1 MQTSSQHKLIIEQY
15 SKQGELQQTYSPL
28 QNMLREEEIVEF
40 STSEISYN
48 LKNFVDVETQ
58 LSYDDS
64 INLILNNDEE
74 PPRIINTQFRKL
86 GNNRYE
92 YLTRNQSVSTNLYD
106 ESNLVSTTDL
116 FLRSDVWPIIDL
128 IKVGESGQLMGGNYV
143 FYIKYCDEDF
153 NESDIVA
160 ESSIVSVFKGS
171 LPNTING
178 ALLDERTNK
187 HIDLKISNIDNSFKK
202 FYLYFS
208 RDTSD
213 LNGISLTKYYKIT
226 DPMTVSSENT
236 VCITGYEVIEE
247 VSRDSLFINYNY
259 FTAAKTHA
267 VTQNMLFLGNVKTS
281 EKDYPALQQASYKIG
296 VTLKQKETSI
306 GYISNEYASNYDM
319 SNEYYNPKNIYY
331 YLGYWPDEYYS
342 LGICYILNDGTVT
355 NSFALYGGKLK
366 LNELHSSND
375 GTSDWSEKK
384 YEVNKLLDGFNN
396 TGGIFKLPKVEI
408 INHEKRTVRP
418 LYFEF
423 SFSDTVLDQLKNLN
437 VIGYF
442 FTRTKRIPTSLFQG
456 FSVGI
461 DDNSGIPMPYVSS
474 GVKIGYIAESFV
486 DENTSDDGDKDSDR
500 KLSENVDKHL
510 RKFSKYETDYHAL
523 ISLDPMVNPQL
534 HSMLSWNKYVL
545 EEDYNCTLEGSPG
558 RRLYEISSY
567 EKADRQLNASLVYIE
582 KEIPSFYIEEK
593 YFATKAGAAESV
605 REIEFLESRNTDE
618 ICDKLLRGNY
628 CPIIG
633 TNKKLNPSTIYTVK
647 NNIENEEAWFLTLL
661 NSKNPYFAITNRFKL
676 ENTIANKAISAYR
689 GDCFT
694 STVTIRLNRNFID
707 PTFPSND
714 LIVDEYTWQ
723 KNYKGLNKMSD
734 KESDKIND
742 DNLSSWTN
750 INLGDL
756 NAVPLGLWITFKC
769 LSNYNLGLRSEDSS
783 DVGLIGKLG
792 NKGTFYPLSGINDKS
807 GGKIAESQLL
817 NDGYSVTLS
826 RKSYNKWIQTPYEN
840 WNFENRIA
848 FSNIASTKM
857 FTNGFR
863 VFQGLAY
870 QDVDKQFG
878 QIVKL
883 FPYAQNLLCVFEHGL
898 AIVPINEKA
907 LLSTQEGLS
916 IHLYG
921 AGVLQEQVSVIS
933 PDYGSTWMESL
944 IKTPDAYYGVDTS
957 AKKIWKFNN
966 TEGFQCISDFKIQS
980 FLNDNLNIDWD
991 DKFFMGAT
999 NVRTHYNNF
1008 KGDVIFTF
1016 YNENDAYSLC
1026 YNERMKMWV
1035 SRYSWMPLLSANID
1049 NQFYSFNRS
1058 VIEKYTKLYKQTAK
1072 ESGIICEDPLWRSS
1086 KKFIEFKYKGLLE
1099 KDIILK
1105 IDSIKIDN
1113 TLTYA
1118 SNNIKPI
1125 ITDNEINGIYYEDGI
1140 DGLFSYGGAINDNN
1154 SNYTYI
1160 PIRNKNVS
1168 ILLYTKDLLAEI
1180 PEYTFVYLK
1189 NNQLYITPS
1198 TDIWQVYAPEY
1209 ETGWKYIKADIKF
1222 NTKPDSEGNIWYT
1235 YKIDKSQW
1243 SKPEDYTGIEKQ
1255 DVDFGWERY
1264 IDFNNTEKITNDK
1277 ILLNSY
1283 VALSNKVGDIIC
1295 TSSIP
1300 LVEWAVADEDNIID
1314 YTEHRVYP
1322 IYMLKNKD
1330 VFEFHIP
1337 EHLFDGDDVQL
1348 TIKAYHPNSDN
1359 IIETYT
1365 ITIDKEDR
1373 YNESLAL
1380 YKHDINSNICHW
1392 YDKQYPFEYEFVVN
1406 LPTGFHKIFNN
1417 LVIIS
1422 NNVEPESLEVEIVGD
1437 SYDFKE
1443 EFIKQTGENIKYKF
1457 PIISLPKNKIYQ
1469 TKLTLD
1475 KVTNEHRLVMH
1486 QDCLNIKDFGR
1497 RLGNISYIEGKWYVV
1512 LQPIYYEDKT
1522 LKTTRLRDKWAKIR
1536 IKYSGEKLAIITAIQ
1551 TLMNISY

>member
-1 MQTSSQHKLIIEQY
+1 MENNSHKIIISQFPKE
-15 SKQGELQQTYSPL
+15 GELQKTYSAL
-28 QNMLREEEIVEF
+28 HNYVTENSIGDFV
-40 STSEISYN
+40 TNEISYN
-48 LKNFVDVETQ
+48 LKNFVDIETQ

-64 INLILNNDEE
+64 INLILNNNEE
-74 PPRIINTQFRKL
+74 APRIINTQFRVL

-92 YLTRNQSVSTNLYD
+92 YLTRNQNVATNLYREGHID
-106 ESNLVSTTDL
+106 STTDL
-116 FLRSDVWPIIDL
+116 FLRSSNWPVIDL
-128 IKVGESGQLMGGNYV
+128 VNVTETGQLMGGNYT
-143 FYIKYCDEDF
+143 FYIRYCDEDY
-153 NESDIVA
+153 NETEVVS
-160 ESSIVSVFKGS
+160 ESGIVSIFKGS
-171 LPNTING
+171 NPSTISG
-178 ALLDERTNK
+178 TILDERTNK
-187 HIDLKISNIDNSFKK
+187 TINLHIDNIDSSFNK

-213 LNGISLTKYYKIT
+213 LNGISLTKYYK
-226 DPMTVSSENT
+226 VSEPFMVPENG
-236 VCITGYEVIEE
+236 VISITGYENVEE
-247 VSRDSLFINYNY
+247 ISRDTLFINYNY

-267 VTQNMLFLGNVKTS
+267 ITQNMLFLGNVKTS
-281 EKDYPALQQASYKIG
+281 EKDYPTLQQASYKIA

-306 GYISNEYASNYDM
+306 GYITSDYGSNWDLT
-319 SNEYYNPKNIYY
+319 NEYYNPKNIYY
-331 YLGYWPDEYYS
+331 YLGYWPEEYYS
-342 LGICYILNDGTVT
+342 LGICYILKDGTVT
-355 NSFALYGGKLK
+355 NSFSLLGSELM
-366 LNELHSSND
+366 LNTTFNLD
-375 GTSDWSEKK
+375 VDSDKK
-384 YEVNKLLDGFNN
+384 YEVNKIINEDGFIN
-396 TGGIFKLPKVEI
+396 TGGIFKLPKVDI
-408 INHEKRTVRP
+408 IDHINHTVNP

-423 SFSDTVLDQLKNLN
+423 KFPESTLKELKNLG
-437 VIGYF
+437 VEGYF
-442 FTRTKRIPTSLFQG
+442 FTRTKRLPISLFQG
-456 FSVGI
+456 LSVGI
-461 DDNSGIPMPYVSS
+461 DNESGIPMSFISS
-474 GVKIGYIAESFV
+474 GVKTDYIAESFV
-486 DENTSDDGDKDSDR
+486 DEDDR
-500 KLSENVDKHL
+500 KLSDNVDKHL
-510 RKFSKYETDYHAL
+510 RKSTIVSTTTSAL
-523 ISLDPMVNPQL
+523 LSLDPMVVPQL
-534 HSMLSWNKYVL
+534 HSMLSWNEYNLQEEYKCSL
-545 EEDYNCTLEGSPG
+545 ENSSGIRKLNIT
-558 RRLYEISSY
+558 SY
-567 EKADRQLNASLVYIE
+567 EPTINTNINSSLVYIE
-582 KEIPSFYIEEK
+582 KDIPSFYINNH
-593 YFATKAGAAESV
+593 YFSTRAGSAESV
-605 REIEFLESRNTDE
+605 RELSFLDTRKLDE
-618 ICDKLLRGNY
+618 KADNVLRGIY

-633 TNKKLNPSTIYTVK
+633 CDKYLNPSSIFTVK
-647 NNIENEEAWFLTLL
+647 NKVDDNGWKQTLL
-661 NSKNPYFAITNRFKL
+661 NNNNPYFAITNRYKL
-676 ENTIANKAISAYR
+676 EDTNSETLIAAYR

-694 STVTIRLNRNFID
+694 NTVTIRINRNFID
-707 PTFPSND
+707 PTFPAND
-714 LIVDEYTWQ
+714 DIVDPETWS

-734 KESDKIND
+734 KDSDKIESAD
-742 DNLSSWTN
+742 IGSWTN
-750 INLGDL
+750 INLGDV
-756 NAVPLGLWITFKC
+756 NTVPLGLWITFKC
-769 LSNYNLGLRSEDSS
+769 LSNYNLGLRSLDYS
-783 DVGLIGKLG
+783 DIGLIGKLG
-792 NKGTFYPLSGINDKS
+792 SPSSFYPLSGINAKS
-807 GGKIAESQLL
+807 KMPESQLL
-817 NDGYSVTLS
+817 NEGYSITLS
-826 RKSYNKWIQTPYEN
+826 RKSYSKWIPTPYEN

-870 QDVDKQFG
+870 QDIDKQFG

-921 AGVLQEQVSVIS
+921 VGVLQEQVSVIS

-966 TEGFQCISDFKIQS
+966 TEGFQCISDFKVQS

-1099 KDIILK
+1099 KNIILK

-1125 ITDNEINGIYYEDGI
+1125 ITNNKINGIYYEDGI

-1198 TDIWQVYAPEY
+1198 IDIWQVYAPEY

-1222 NTKPDSEGNIWYT
+1222 DTSTDSEGNIWYT

-1243 SKPEDYTGIEKQ
+1243 SDPEDYTGIEKQ
-1255 DVDFGWERY
+1255 DVDFGWEKY
-1264 IDFNNTEKITNDK
+1264 IDFNNTEKITDDK

-1300 LVEWAVADEDNIID
+1300 VVEWDTPDEDNNID
-1314 YTEHRVYP
+1314 YTEHRLYP
-1322 IYMLKNKD
+1322 TYMLKNGD
-1330 VFEFHIP
+1330 LFEFHIP
-1337 EHLFDGDDVQL
+1337 EPLFTFGNIEL
-1348 TIKAYHPNSDN
+1348 TIKAYHPNSDLE
-1359 IIETYT
+1359 IETY
-1365 ITIDKEDR
+1365 IVNIDKGDY
-1373 YNESLAL
+1373 YNQSLVL
-1380 YKHDINSNICHW
+1380 YKHDINANICHW
-1392 YDKQYPFEYEFVVN
+1392 YGNQHPFEYEFVIN
-1406 LPTGFHKIFNN
+1406 QPAGFHKIFNN
-1417 LVIIS
+1417 LMIIS

-1437 SYDFKE
+1437 SYDFKNE
-1443 EFIKQTGENIKYKF
+1443 LIEQTGENIKYKF
-1457 PIISLPKNKIYQ
+1457 PIISLPKNKTYQ
-1469 TKLTLD
+1469 TKLTLN
-1475 KVTNEHRLVMH
+1475 KVTNEHRLLMH

-1551 TLMNISY
+1551 TLMNISYV